1 MTNGLDLLSFERLAE
16 RAERKAAR
24 ATARKGGWQRVVATS
39 QALAGG
45 DRDDGL
51 LSGAPW
57 ALVEVQ
63 IENYQGVTSM
73 DPLIVDP
80 TPGVTVLLGE
90 NGSGKTS
97 LAEGIET
104 ALVGRPRP
112 RTAGSGGKSPLWDR
126 SHCARD
132 ADEASVRLLL
142 ARGSD
147 RLELSVRLDRS
158 GEVVDRSALLH
169 TSTGTT
175 TLKLDETPWLSAVKG
190 RRPVFAYASVER
202 QVQLAKDLQEFLEPM
217 LALGGC
223 FEELRDRIRSE
234 AEEPTAAETRWRRA
248 LDAAREQVSHVDRQ
262 YDDGTGSLPEL
273 AWPAISDDPEAWTTA
288 VGLTERGELLDSV
301 AADVGSRL
309 QEAADAVL
317 DSLRE
322 LQDVESTTIAR
333 LAAPLHDLN
342 RAAADLDLPGNQ
354 CPVCA
359 EETNDWRS
367 TLKAALAELH
377 NVATRETTFHDA
389 LSQLRILVGRE
400 MPAIVQVVEQ
410 SWFDPQ
416 LATDAYPVVEG
427 CRALVDTVRRDGLR
441 SVPSVRTAARAA
453 ATALR
458 TESWAHILD
467 EVVERSGRRNQWSRA
482 RRYAIEEFLAV
493 WTVDGPSGAA
503 AQEWQEAEQCLRELQ
518 TALRDERTDRLQ
530 QRTDETVRELLADV
544 GMHVEKLKVQGTKA
558 TLRILDDGGKSVEL
572 AMLSAGQR
580 NALLLAPLLAMNDA
594 GPFGFLVL
602 DDPVHAFDQVR
613 VDRLAGL
620 IAELASRR
628 RVVVF
633 THDARLAEHLA
644 TVADRPALH
653 EVVRDARTGAIRH
666 EESVAAWEGLVAD
679 ARNALRLAADGRHGT
694 TVTPTDLVRGYC
706 RMAVDAAVRLFVIE
720 RARVLT
726 RDVDVDLAMLDGRS
740 TTDKRLKA
748 AETMHPGAAVDEAR
762 RLFDLH
768 SVDWNRASHG
778 NPAISEA
785 GSTEIDD
792 AEQLCRALVEGVP

>member
-1 MTNGLDLLSFERLAE
+1 MTNGLDLLTFERLAE
-16 RAERKAAR
+16 RAEQRAAR
-24 ATARKGGWQRVVATS
+24 ATARKGGWERVVETS

-45 DRDDGL
+45 GRDNGL
-51 LSGAPW
+51 LSAAPW
-57 ALVEVQ
+57 ALVEVR

-73 DPLIVDP
+73 EPLIVDP
-80 TPGVTVLLGE
+80 TPGVTVLRGE

-112 RTAGSGGKSPLWDR
+112 RTVGSGGKSPLWDR

-142 ARGSD
+142 ARASD

-158 GEVVDRSALLH
+158 GEVVDRGALLH

-175 TLKLDETPWLSAVKG
+175 TLDLDETPWLSAVKG
-190 RRPVFAYASVER
+190 CRPVFAYASVER

-248 LDAAREQVSHVDRQ
+248 LGAAREQVSHVDRR
-262 YDDGTGSLPEL
+262 YDDGTGSLPDL
-273 AWPAISDDPEAWTTA
+273 VWPAISDDPEAWTTA
-288 VGLTERGELLDSV
+288 SGLTERGELLDPV
-301 AADVGSRL
+301 AGGAGSRL
-309 QEAADAVL
+309 REAADAVL

-322 LQDVESTTIAR
+322 LQVVESTTIAR
-333 LAAPLHDLN
+333 LAGPLRDLD
-342 RAAADLDLPGNQ
+342 RAAADLDLPGDQ

-359 EETNDWRS
+359 DDTNDWKS
-367 TLKAALAELH
+367 TLTAALAELDD
-377 NVATRETTFHDA
+377 VATREATFHDA
-389 LSQLRILVGRE
+389 LNRLRVLVDRE
-400 MPAIVQVVEQ
+400 MPAIAQVLEQ
-410 SWFDPQ
+410 SWFDSQ
-416 LATDAYPVVEG
+416 LAADAHPVVEG
-427 CRALVDTVRRDGLR
+427 CRALVETVRRDGLR

-458 TESWAHILD
+458 TDSWSHVFD
-467 EVVERSGRRNQWSRA
+467 EVVERSGRRSQWSRA
-482 RRYAIEEFLAV
+482 RRHAIEEFLAV
-493 WTVDGPSGAA
+493 WMVDGPLGAA

-518 TALRDERTDRLQ
+518 TALRNERTDRLQ

-544 GMHVEKLKVQGTKA
+544 GLYVDDLKVQGTKA
-558 TLRILDDGGKSVEL
+558 TLRILDEGRRPVEL

-620 IAELASRR
+620 IAELALRR

-644 TVADRPALH
+644 AVADRPALH
-653 EVVRDARTGAIRH
+653 EVVRDARTGAVGH
-666 EESVAAWEGLVAD
+666 EESVAAWEGLLAD
-679 ARNALRLAADGRHGT
+679 ARKALGLAADGRHGT

-706 RMAVDAAVRLFVIE
+706 RMAVDAAVRFFVIE
-720 RARVLT
+720 RAVALA
-726 RDVDVDLAMLDGRS
+726 RDVDADLERLDGRP
-740 TTDKRLKA
+740 TTDRRLKA
-748 AETMHPGAAVDEAR
+748 AETLHPGPAVNEAR

-785 GSTEIDD
+785 GSAEIDD
-792 AEQLCRALVEGVP
+792 AEHLCRALVGGEP